1 MKTLILILITLS
13 FLQSTILPL
22 NLVLIVLIC
31 RAFIKIDKAN
41 LYLSFGFGLF
51 ISNLN
56 LWQLGVESCVYLII
70 IQMVHS
76 LSKTR
81 FASNS
86 LLIVPISL
94 FFLSFDQILISLF
107 TRGSLVIWPKVFI
120 EAIVALPAFYVIRV
134 WEERFIV
141 RKEIKLKVS

>member
-1 MKTLILILITLS
+1 MKTLIIILIILS

-56 LWQLGVESCVYLII
+56 LWQLGLISFVYLII
-70 IQMVHS
+70 IQMVHF
-76 LSKTR
+76 LSGSR

-94 FFLSFDQILISLF
+94 VFLSLDQTLISF
-107 TRGSLVIWPKVFI
+107 FSSESVAVWPKVLI
-120 EAIVALPAFYVIRV
+120 ESIIALPLLYIVRI
-134 WEERFIV
+134 WEERFII
-141 RKEIKLKVS
+141 RKEIKLKV

>member
-1 MKTLILILITLS
+1 MKTLIIILIILS
-13 FLQSTILPL
+13 FIQSTILPL
-22 NLVLIVLIC
+22 NLVLIILIC

-51 ISNLN
+51 ISYLN
-56 LWQLGVESCVYLII
+56 LWQLGVESFVYLII

-76 LSKTR
+76 ITKSR

-94 FFLSFDQILISLF
+94 FFLSLDQTLISLF
-107 TRGSLVIWPKVFI
+107 SKESLVIYPKVFI
-120 EAIVALPAFYVIRV
+120 EAAISLPALYIIRI
-134 WEERFIV
+134 WEERFIIHKQI
-141 RKEIKLKVS
+141 RLKVG